1 MRDKTS
7 RRLTNVQT
15 VTQIKHANNT
25 YNLRHRPIRTL
36 RVSIAAIKKNLKNTK
51 QNKVHLLPLVHLMV
65 FSPGSHFVSLILFE
79 FEDTLATPSIRKP
92 PAGAG
97 GGGGEFQYFVQR
109 VLSRPGYTELAD
121 VKRSKRR
128 VGDGKQEKKS
138 KGDR

>member
-36 RVSIAAIKKNLKNTK
+36 RVSIAEIKKIFKNTK

-79 FEDTLATPSIRKP
+79 FEDTLATILLLQGKP
-92 PAGAG
+92 QRGREGGWGIPIFCTGGTVKAGL
-97 GGGGEFQYFVQR
+97 Y
-109 VLSRPGYTELAD
+109 
-121 VKRSKRR
+121 
-128 VGDGKQEKKS
+128 
-138 KGDR
+138 